1 MNLILSPIL
10 NGKKKNRI
18 TPDVILLKIDH
29 CANIATPTTVVTDE
43 MAIIISLGWT
53 PNNDERLILII
64 YYQQMEVF
72 NN

>member
-10 NGKKKNRI
+10 NGKKNRI

-53 PNNDERLILII
+53 TQIMMKAINPNI
-64 YYQQMEVF
+64 Y
-72 NN
+72 

>member
-1 MNLILSPIL
+1 MNFDTIS
-10 NGKKKNRI
+10 NSKWKEKNRI

-53 PNNDERLILII
+53 PNNMSD
-64 YYQQMEVF
+64 
-72 NN
+72 